1 MITRENNMSS
11 IILADD
17 DELFRAIM
25 KRHLTRM
32 GFDVIEE
39 TSGKHVLAQIQRH
52 HPVACLI
59 DLVMDEKEGMETISE
74 IQALP
79 NKPKVIAVSSN
90 PLYLEFAQT
99 LGADAIVTKPVA
111 EESLRATLKQLGV
124 VTS

>member
-1 MITRENNMSS
+1 MITRENKMPS

-17 DELFRAIM
+17 DELFRAIIS
-25 KRHLTRM
+25 RHLTRM

-39 TSGKHVLAQIQRH
+39 TSGKNVLAQIQRH

-59 DLVMDEKEGMETISE
+59 DLVMDDKEGMETITE
-74 IQALP
+74 IQALT
-79 NKPKVIAVSSN
+79 NKPKIIAVSSN

-111 EESLRATLKQLGV
+111 EESLQATLKQLGV